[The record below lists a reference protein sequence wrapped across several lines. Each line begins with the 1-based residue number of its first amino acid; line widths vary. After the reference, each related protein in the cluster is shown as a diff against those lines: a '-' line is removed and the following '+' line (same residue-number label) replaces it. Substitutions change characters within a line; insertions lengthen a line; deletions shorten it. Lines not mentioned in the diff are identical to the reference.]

1 MKQSMPHNDKPL
13 SDPANSGEPRIFRE
27 RASRDEAAIREI
39 FREANL
45 TVHSQN
51 AHSQNP
57 GASQAPP
64 QATTQVTGVSNDRA
78 TAIRVHVCERN
89 REVVGVLQWRLV
101 EPEAEILD
109 LAVAQAHRRRG
120 HAKFLLEQFLELAGK
135 NGVREVFLEVR
146 ESNAAAIALYT
157 NFGFSRSGR
166 RPNYYNHPTEAAL
179 LLKRK
184 LTG

>member
-1 MKQSMPHNDKPL
+1 MPHNHKPF
-13 SDPANSGEPRIFRE
+13 SDPPSSGESRIFRE
-27 RASRDEAAIREI
+27 RASHDEATIREI

-45 TVHSQN
+45 SVHSQN
-51 AHSQNP
+51 QAP
-57 GASQAPP
+57 SQAPSQP
-64 QATTQVTGVSNDRA
+64 TTVSNDGA

-101 EPEAEILD
+101 DPEAEILD
-109 LAVAQAHRRRG
+109 LAVAQSHRREG
-120 HAKFLLEQFLELAGK
+120 HAKFLLERFLLLAAK

-157 NFGFSRSGR
+157 SFGFSQSGR
-166 RPNYYNHPTEAAL
+166 RPNYYSHPTEAAL

>member
-1 MKQSMPHNDKPL
+1 MPHNDKPF
-13 SDPANSGEPRIFRE
+13 SDLTHSGESWVFRE
-27 RASRDEAAIREI
+27 RASRDEVAIREI

-45 TVHSQN
+45 SV
-51 AHSQNP
+51 HSQNP
-57 GASQAPP
+57 GASQAPSQAP
-64 QATTQVTGVSNDRA
+64 SQATTVSNDGA

-89 REVVGVLQWRLV
+89 REVVGALQWRQV

-109 LAVAQAHRRRG
+109 LAVAQPHRRQG
-120 HAKFLLEQFLELAGK
+120 HAKFLLERFLELAAK

-146 ESNAAAIALYT
+146 ESNAAAIALYSK
-157 NFGFSRSGR
+157 FGFAPSGR

>member
-1 MKQSMPHNDKPL
+1 MPHNDKPF
-13 SDPANSGEPRIFRE
+13 SDLTHSSESWVFRE
-27 RASRDEAAIREI
+27 RASHDEPAIREI

-45 TVHSQN
+45 SVHSQN
-51 AHSQNP
+51 AHSQNQ
-57 GASQAPP
+57 ATSQASS
-64 QATTQVTGVSNDRA
+64 QAQFQVTGVSNDGP

-89 REVVGVLQWRLV
+89 RKVVGVLQWRLV

-109 LAVAQAHRRRG
+109 LAVAQAHRRKG
-120 HAKFLLEQFLELAGK
+120 HARFLLERFLQLAAK

-146 ESNAAAIALYT
+146 ESNAAAIALYS
-157 NFGFSRSGR
+157 NFGFSRAGR
-166 RPNYYNHPTEAAL
+166 RPNYYSHPTEAAL

>member
-1 MKQSMPHNDKPL
+1 MPHNDKPF
-13 SDPANSGEPRIFRE
+13 SDPPGSGESRIFRE

-45 TVHSQN
+45 SVHSQN
-51 AHSQNP
+51 AHSENQAP
-57 GASQAPP
+57 SQASSKVSP
-64 QATTQVTGVSNDRA
+64 VSNDGA

-109 LAVAQAHRRRG
+109 LAVAQAHRREG
-120 HAKFLLEQFLELAGK
+120 HAKFLLERFLQLAAK

-157 NFGFSRSGR
+157 NFGFSQSGR
-166 RPNYYNHPTEAAL
+166 RPNYYSRPTEAAL
-179 LLKRK
+179 LLK
-184 LTG
+184 